1 MLVKIWEYRCDLRSA
16 CLIVSKCK
24 PPYAVEHVGS
34 CTGDAEQLDEHVPA
48 DAKRRSLG
56 KLDCLIPVQYLPSVY
71 AVIQA
76 RVPLGKSPLIH
87 LQIIVKVFWITG
99 C

>member
-1 MLVKIWEYRCDLRSA
+1 MRSA

-34 CTGDAEQLDEHVPA
+34 FMGDFEQLDEHGPA
-48 DAKRRSLG
+48 DGLFDANRRSSG
-56 KLDCLIPVQYLPSVY
+56 KLDCLIPVSFVY

-87 LQIIVKVFWITG
+87 LQICIS
-99 C
+99 